1 MSEIMELRFDAD
13 WIVLSAC
20 NSAADD
26 GSGGG
31 PASGLAR
38 AFFYAGARSVLAT
51 NRAVHSRSAAE
62 LTVATFRNRAA
73 SGASRAEA
81 LRLAQLEMIR
91 SGGHRDAAGRELYA
105 YAHPLFWA
113 AWSLIGDG
121 GRGAD

>member
-1 MSEIMELRFDAD
+1 MSEIMELRLDAD

-20 NSAADD
+20 NTAGDD

-51 NRAVHSRSAAE
+51 NWAVHSRSAAA
-62 LTVATFRNRAA
+62 LTVATFRNHAA
-73 SGASRAEA
+73 SRTSRAQA
-81 LRLAQLEMIR
+81 LRNAQLEMIR
-91 SGGHRDAAGRELYA
+91 AGHHRDAAGRALYA

-113 AWSLIGDG
+113 AWSLLGDG
-121 GRGAD
+121 GRSGE